1 MLRPAQEGKL
11 KILHA
16 DDHVMFRDGIQA
28 VISQKYPDVQLL
40 GAGTVADAMDLLIE
54 HEDVDLIFLDLDM
67 PGMEYFIGL
76 NAIRQFR
83 PQTLLIVLSESE
95 KLEDMRE
102 CLEAG
107 VQGFV
112 HKSESG
118 EAMLEAMD
126 KVLAGEGY
134 FSDIRV
140 SRFAEA
146 VDTKT
151 NYLSERQKQVLQLV
165 AEGGSNKL
173 VARKLDISDNT
184 VKVHIQKIFKLL
196 DVSTR
201 MVAVDKARGLG
212 EII

>member
-1 MLRPAQEGKL
+1 MLSPTPENEI

-16 DDHVMFRDGIQA
+16 DDHIMFRDGIRA
-28 VISQKYPDVQLL
+28 VISQQRPDAQLL
-40 GAGTVADAMDLLIE
+40 GAGTVADAMDLLSE
-54 HEDVDLIFLDLDM
+54 HEDIVLLLLDMDM

-83 PQTLLIVLSESE
+83 PQMFVIVVSESD

-118 EAMLEAMD
+118 EALLEAMD
-126 KVLAGEGY
+126 KVLAGDGY

-146 VDTKT
+146 VDTQT

-173 VARKLDISDNT
+173 VAKKLDISDNT
-184 VKVHIQKIFKLL
+184 VKVHIQKIFKIL
-196 DVSTR
+196 DVTTR
-201 MVAVDKARGLG
+201 MGAVDKARGLG